1 MQEAYAIAEQVA
13 RGDTT
18 SVLIEGESGTG
29 KEYFANLIHRMSAR
43 HDKPFVEINCAAIP
57 SELLESELFGHEK
70 GAFTD
75 ARAQKLGLMELAN
88 GGTLFLDEIGE
99 MSPMLQV
106 KLLRVLERRTFK
118 RVGGTKDI
126 TVNVRII
133 SATNQD
139 LERMVQEGTFRE
151 DLYYRLKVV
160 PLYVPPLRER
170 REDILPLSR
179 LFMDRFARAVQEA
192 VPGASRRRPSAC
204 CSTTRG
210 RATSASCKNLFERTV
225 LLETGPTCSR
235 PAPQARA
242 ARARRRP
249 RRTLGQR
256 VDDVLTGALPTA
268 GIPFEALV
276 EELERALI
284 LRASYATKWNQSRT
298 AELLHLKR
306 DKLRYRMKLYEL
318 HPDGRRGD
326 ERRGP
331 RSQAAD
337 TRARPRTAARP
348 IGLAVVLPARRGRA
362 PTRASTGAAAR
373 APQDHRDP
381 GVRERH
387 HRVHAGAGHHRRG
400 DRALRRRQPPASVVD
415 ERSADCGAARA
426 RSPTYQNSVF
436 GISDA
441 DRAQEYR
448 VTIGVAVAFKDQ
460 VKNREIWSDDDLVQ
474 DRELLRAGR
483 SRAARQDRA
492 RRSQGSH
499 REDRR

>member
-1 MQEAYAIAEQVA
+1 MSKANILVVDDQDSIRHFVSKAFEAEGYTVQTAGSLRETRPLVEHGMPDLAILDLKLPDGTGLELLREIKRMDPDVTVILMTAFGELETAVEAMHAGAFWFVKKPFQNEELLALAARALESQKARLELKRLRHHAFADEDYLHSAAPAMQEAYAIAEQVA

-43 HDKPFVEINCAAIP
+43 HDQAFVEINCAAIP

-75 ARAQKLGLMELAN
+75 ARAQKLGLMELAS

-126 TVNVRII
+126 SVDLRII

-139 LERMVQEGTFRE
+139 LERRVREGGFRE

-170 REDILPLSR
+170 KEDIIPLSR
-179 LFMDRFARAVQEA
+179 MFMDRFARQFRKAFRDISPAAERILVDYPW
-192 VPGASRRRPSAC
+192 PGNIREL
-204 CSTTRG
+204 
-210 RATSASCKNLFERTV
+210 KNLFERTV
-225 LLETGPTCSR
+225 LLETGEVLEPQHLKIASRAR
-235 PAPQARA
+235 PAADS
-242 ARARRRP
+242 
-249 RRTLGQR
+249 TLGQR
-256 VDDVLTGALPTA
+256 IDECLNGGLPGG

-298 AELLHLKR
+298 ADMLNLKR

-318 HPDGRRGD
+318 FP
-326 ERRGP
+326 ENETP
-331 RSQAAD
+331 TPSPQQAND
-337 TRARPRTAARP
+337 CRTA
-348 IGLAVVLPARRGRA
+348 G
-362 PTRASTGAAAR
+362 
-373 APQDHRDP
+373 
-381 GVRERH
+381 
-387 HRVHAGAGHHRRG
+387 
-400 DRALRRRQPPASVVD
+400 PAS
-415 ERSADCGAARA
+415 
-426 RSPTYQNSVF
+426 P
-436 GISDA
+436 
-441 DRAQEYR
+441 
-448 VTIGVAVAFKDQ
+448 
-460 VKNREIWSDDDLVQ
+460 
-474 DRELLRAGR
+474 
-483 SRAARQDRA
+483 
-492 RRSQGSH
+492 
-499 REDRR
+499 

>member
-1 MQEAYAIAEQVA
+1 MSKVNILVVEDQDSIRHFVVKALEDEGHAVTGVASVREARVAVERDMPDLAFLDLKLPDGNGLELLREIKRVQPEVAVILMTAFGELETAVEAMSAGAFWFVKKPFQNEELLALVTRALESQKLWLELRRLRHHAFADEDYLHSSSTPMQEAYAIAEQVA

-75 ARAQKLGLMELAN
+75 ARAQKLGLMELAS

-99 MSPMLQV
+99 MAPMLQV

-126 TVNVRII
+126 TVNLRVI

-139 LERMVQEGTFRE
+139 LERRVREGAFRE

-179 LFMDRFARAVQEA
+179 LFMERFARQFKKPFREVSPAAERLLTEYGW
-192 VPGASRRRPSAC
+192 PGNIRELR
-204 CSTTRG
+204 
-210 RATSASCKNLFERTV
+210 NLFERTV
-225 LLETGPTCSR
+225 LLENAEVLEPKHLKLAPRSR
-235 PAPQARA
+235 PAAES
-242 ARARRRP
+242 
-249 RRTLGQR
+249 TLGQR
-256 VDDVLTGALPTA
+256 IDELTNSAPPSG

-298 AELLHLKR
+298 AELLQLKR
-306 DKLRYRMKLYEL
+306 DKLRYRMKLYQLQPEN
-318 HPDGRRGD
+318 
-326 ERRGP
+326 E
-331 RSQAAD
+331 S
-337 TRARPRTAARP
+337 
-348 IGLAVVLPARRGRA
+348 A
-362 PTRASTGAAAR
+362 P
-373 APQDHRDP
+373 
-381 GVRERH
+381 
-387 HRVHAGAGHHRRG
+387 
-400 DRALRRRQPPASVVD
+400 
-415 ERSADCGAARA
+415 
-426 RSPTYQNSVF
+426 
-436 GISDA
+436 SD
-441 DRAQEYR
+441 
-448 VTIGVAVAFKDQ
+448 
-460 VKNREIWSDDDLVQ
+460 
-474 DRELLRAGR
+474 
-483 SRAARQDRA
+483 
-492 RRSQGSH
+492 
-499 REDRR
+499 